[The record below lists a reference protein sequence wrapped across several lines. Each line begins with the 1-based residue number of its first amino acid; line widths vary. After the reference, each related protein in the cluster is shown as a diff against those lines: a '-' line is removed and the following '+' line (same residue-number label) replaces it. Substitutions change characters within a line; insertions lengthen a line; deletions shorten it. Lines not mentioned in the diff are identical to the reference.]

1 LIASIIARVVRLAL
15 LEWEI
20 RDVKFK
26 SVKFDCLTAAVAFAS
41 SEVG

>member
-1 LIASIIARVVRLAL
+1 LIASNIARVARWAV

-20 RDVKFK
+20 HDIKFK